1 MSRMSVMPDEVV
13 LPPDLT
19 GYKILLHEARLF
31 GLNNPEKR
39 VFEITRRLKI
49 DWALGRY
56 VGGYSAG
63 MYKRLLLS
71 RVLINPNA
79 EFIVLDEPFS
89 NIDVYTMLDFISLIR
104 ELSAEGKTFLISSHI
119 FPLITNLCDR
129 YIFLNKGR
137 VMFQGDFDDLKSIL
151 KEVRYL
157 IRVRGLVDEFVDE
170 IKRYCGSES
179 VEVEDNSIIIHTREN
194 KDFIRFVVEEGSRY
208 GVEIHEIR
216 IEPDLIT
223 QAFMEVMGTED

>member
-1 MSRMSVMPDEVV
+1 MPDEVV

-49 DWALGRY
+49 DRALGRY